1 MELKHLRLL
10 CAIAEHG
17 TMSAAARA
25 LGYSQ
30 PAVTQQIQHL
40 ERELSTPLVVRTGPG
55 TRLTEAG
62 EILVRHADSVLAT
75 VALAQSE
82 VEAIAGLRAGRV
94 RVACFRSAAA
104 TLVPPAL
111 SVMTRKHPGVS
122 FTLVEAEPTRALEM
136 LRDGACDLA
145 VVYDYVSPGTYDLA
159 PRLGVSTTHLLD
171 ESVHVA
177 LPRNHPAAKDAAVH
191 LAALRDDRWIAG
203 CPTCRENLVRSCAEV
218 GYSPDIAFETDDYVA
233 LQRLAAAGLGVAFVP
248 ELMLA
253 AVRDNPSLVLRPL
266 HPTLTRTVHAVSTRQ
281 LLRVPAVARTV
292 AALRAAAMSWP
303 TANVLATQPASATTA

>member
-10 CAIAEHG
+10 RAIAEHG
-17 TMSAAARA
+17 TMSAAARV

-62 EILVRHADSVLAT
+62 EILVRHADDVLAA
-75 VALAQSE
+75 VAVARAE

-104 TLVPPAL
+104 ALLPPAL
-111 SVMTRKHPGVS
+111 SAMTRKHPGVS

-136 LRDGACDLA
+136 LRDGGCDVA
-145 VVYDYVSPGTYDLA
+145 VVYEYDSPDM
-159 PRLGVSTTHLLD
+159 PRVGMSTTHLLD

-177 LPRNHPAAKDAAVH
+177 LPRSHPAAKDAAVN
-191 LAALRDDRWIAG
+191 LRALRNDRWIAG
-203 CPTCRENLVRSCAEV
+203 CPNCRENLVRSCAEV
-218 GYSPDIAFETDDYVA
+218 GYTPDIAFETDDYVT
-233 LQRLAAAGLGVAFVP
+233 LQGLAAAGLGVAFVP

-253 AVRDNPSLVLRPL
+253 AVRGNTSLALRPV
-266 HPTLTRTVHAVSTRQ
+266 HPALTRSVHAVSTKQ

-303 TANVLATQPASATTA
+303 RSNSLTARPAAATTA